1 MQNPHLHQLRI
12 LETEPIYPGNG
23 LPPRPRE
30 DRPGLTPFGRLAM
43 GQLLGHS
50 SILIYDHHVA
60 GKQLALTDMISIEG
74 DDLDACQL
82 VITLHPPRVIPL
94 SFCEISARLDQQ
106 NVTGEQ
112 TNAEVSVCDF
122 PGDKHPIRWP
132 PLEAVIEFG
141 IGGCSSKV
149 VVDYLNGVTL
159 SVLASYVRVRAVVS
173 QSADC
178 NVWGTNAAYYLA
190 AHVGPGFAECHAQRT
205 IFIGDVKDDEESNS
219 SGERAVF
226 DVPKFAKTAVLMGT
240 RSHHHH
246 HKKPILTK
254 GWIRFWQSPDGTN
267 GVGDVFVSDH
277 ETRVEVP
284 NAAQYFSVFNESGH
298 EMKMSV
304 IFELAL

>member
-1 MQNPHLHQLRI
+1 MQDPRQHVLTL

-23 LPPRPRE
+23 LPPRPNE

-50 SILIYDHHVA
+50 SILIYDHNVSSV
-60 GKQLALTDMISIEG
+60 QPALTDMIGVEG

-82 VITLHPPRVIPL
+82 VVTLHPPRVIPRA
-94 SFCEISARLDQQ
+94 FCEVTARLDQQ
-106 NVTGEQ
+106 NITGEQ
-112 TNAEVSVCDF
+112 TNAEVSICDF
-122 PGDKHPIRWP
+122 PGEKKPIRWP
-132 PLEAVIEFG
+132 PLEALVEFG
-141 IGGCSSKV
+141 VGGCSSRV

-159 SVLASYVRVRAVVS
+159 SVVASYVRVCALVS
-173 QSADC
+173 QTHDIR
-178 NVWGTNAAYYLA
+178 GTNAAYYLA
-190 AHVGPGFAECHAQRT
+190 SHIGPGFAECHAQRT
-205 IFIGDVKDDEESNS
+205 IFIGDVKKDNESD
-219 SGERAVF
+219 VF
-226 DVPKFAKTAVLMGT
+226 DVPKFAKVAVLMGT
-240 RSHHHH
+240 RSHHH
-246 HKKPILTK
+246 KTPTLTK